1 MKNKA
6 VTVALKEEKGETPAM
21 RKAELT
27 EAKIP
32 KDKPGFLTKRKTTKG
47 GK

>member
-6 VTVALKEEKGETPAM
+6 ATVAIKEEKGETAAM
-21 RKAELT
+21 RKAERT

-32 KDKPGFLTKRKTTKG
+32 KDKPGFLTKPKTKG